1 MLFLTL
7 KSIRANMTRFVLTG
21 VAVVLGVAF
30 MAGTLVLTDTIK
42 KSYDD
47 IATNVYKSTDAV
59 VRSSR
64 EISTMPGMSDVRG
77 TVDASALAKV
87 RATPGVAAAEGQQ
100 TGVAVVVGRNGR
112 LLEAH
117 ASHAIPLAL
126 AFGNTPALNPMK
138 LTAGHAPQAAN
149 DIVIDQASYDKGRF
163 HLGEM
168 IRVVSPH
175 GSDSYRLAG
184 VVTYGGS
191 SSAAGGAQVVAFTP
205 STATRVLGT
214 NGRFSEID
222 VVAKPGYAQQT
233 VVANIARTLHD
244 PSVETITGVAA
255 AAATRK
261 ANGASL
267 QFMNIFLMTFAVI
280 ALVVGSFVIYNTF
293 SITVAQ
299 RTKETALFRA
309 IGANGRQVTRA
320 VRIEALLTGIT
331 ASAIGV
337 VIGIGTARALR
348 SALAAF
354 GISLPAGSI
363 VVQPRTIMMSMITG
377 VAITLAAA
385 FLPARKAAK
394 VAPIQAL
401 RDVATDES
409 AHSKRR
415 VIFGVLATIMGAL
428 AIGQGLN
435 GAGAITAGQG
445 ALLAFAGIVMLG
457 PVVAKTFTRAVGLPL
472 TYTRGAAGTLAREN
486 AGRNPRRT
494 AATASALMIGV
505 ALVALITVF
514 AASAKTSIKS
524 AVDTGM
530 KSNFVVDTQFGT
542 GGLSPVVAHRIDA
555 LPETASVTSL
565 QFTNAIVGDT
575 SENVSGIDPGT
586 VAHNLRLDVRSGDI
600 TKLDAHGV
608 AVQTDT
614 AGSKHLHLGD
624 SVKVFFPET
633 GNQRFRVVAIYGVSQ
648 PLGSYAVSTQ
658 AFNANVAQ
666 AVDNDVLVSDAP
678 GVSMAQARTA
688 IERVLADFPNA
699 NLRTKQEFKG
709 EIANAI
715 DQTLNLV
722 YVLLAMALVIALF
735 GIANTLALSVFERT
749 REFGLLRAVGMNRS
763 QVRSTV
769 RLESVL
775 IALLGTTMGTAIGV
789 GVAAAI
795 LRASSQQ
802 QIHRVTVPTHQLLT
816 IVLLAAVAAVGAA
829 ALPAR
834 RAATLDVLDAISE

>member
-59 VRSSR
+59 VRSKR
-64 EISTMPGMSDVRG
+64 TVSTMPGMSDMRG
-77 TVDASALAKV
+77 TVDAAELTTI
-87 RATPGVAAAEGQQ
+87 RNTPGVAAAEGQQ
-100 TGVAVVVGRNGR
+100 TGIAIVVAKNGQ

-117 ASHAIPLAL
+117 KSHAIPVAL
-126 AFGNTPALNPMK
+126 AWVNTPALNPMK
-138 LTAGHAPQAAN
+138 LTAGHAPHAAN
-149 DIVIDQASYDKGRF
+149 DIAIDQASFDKGRF
-163 HLGEM
+163 KLGAT
-168 IRVVSPH
+168 IRVVTQH
-175 GSDSYRLAG
+175 GSDSYRLTG

-191 SSAAGGAQVVAFTP
+191 SSAAGGAQVVAFTEP
-205 STATRVLGT
+205 TAARVLGT
-214 NGRFSEID
+214 AGRFSEID
-222 VVAKPGYAQQT
+222 VRAKPGVSQHT
-233 VVANIARTLHD
+233 VVSNIADALHD
-244 PSVETITGVAA
+244 PNVEAITGAA
-255 AAATRK
+255 AVADTRK
-261 ANGASL
+261 ANGTSL
-267 QFMNIFLMTFAVI
+267 QFINLFLMTFAVI

-309 IGANGRQVTRA
+309 IGANRRQVARA
-320 VRIEALLTGIT
+320 VRIEALLTGAF

-337 VIGIGTARALR
+337 VVGIATAQALR
-348 SALAAF
+348 AALSAF
-354 GISLPAGSI
+354 GMSLPAAGI
-363 VVQPRTIMMSMITG
+363 VVQSRTIVMSMITG
-377 VAITLAAA
+377 IAITLAAA
-385 FLPARKAAK
+385 FFPARKAAK

-401 RDVATDES
+401 RDVAVDET

-415 VIFGVLATIMGAL
+415 AIFGVLALVVGAL

-435 GAGAITAGQG
+435 GAGAVTAGQG
-445 ALLAFAGIVMLG
+445 ALLVFAGIVLLG
-457 PVVAKTFTRAVGLPL
+457 PAIARTFTRTVGAPL
-472 TYTRGAAGTLAREN
+472 AYARGAAGTLAREN

-524 AVDTGM
+524 SVDTGM
-530 KSNFVVDTQFGT
+530 KSNWVIDTQFGM
-542 GGLSPVVAHRIDA
+542 GGLSPVVAHRIST
-555 LPETASVTSL
+555 LPEIASVTSL
-565 QFTNAIVGDT
+565 RFTNAVVDHK
-575 SENVSGIDPGT
+575 SQNLSGIDPST
-586 VAHNLRLDVRSGDI
+586 VEHNLRLKVRSGDI
-600 TKLDAHGV
+600 TQLGAHGV
-608 AVQTDT
+608 AVQSDT
-614 AGSKHLHLGD
+614 AKSQHLHLGQTLEM
-624 SVKVFFPET
+624 SFAET
-633 GNQRFRVVAIYGVSQ
+633 GRRNFTVVAIYKVDQ
-648 PLGSYAVSTQ
+648 PLGSYAISTQ
-658 AFNANVAQ
+658 AFNENVAQ
-666 AVDNDVLVSDAP
+666 ASDNDVLVSNAP

-688 IERVLADFPNA
+688 IDRVLKDFPNA
-699 NLRTKQEFKG
+699 TLRTKQEFKG

-749 REFGLLRAVGMNRS
+749 REFGLLRAVGMNRA

-769 RLESVL
+769 RWESVL

-789 GVAAAI
+789 GLATAI
-795 LRASSQQ
+795 LRASSKQ
-802 QIHRVTVPTHQLLT
+802 QIHQVTVPTHQLAM

-834 RAATLDVLDAISE
+834 RAANLDVLDAISE

>member
-7 KSIRANMTRFVLTG
+7 KSIRANKTRFALTG

-59 VRSSR
+59 VRSTR
-64 EISTMPGMSDVRG
+64 KVSTMPGMSDVRG
-77 TVDASALAKV
+77 TVDAAALAKI
-87 RATPGVAAAEGQQ
+87 RNTAGVAAAEGQQ
-100 TGVAVVVGRNGR
+100 TGVAILVGRDGR

-117 ASHAIPLAL
+117 ANHTIPIAL
-126 AFGNTPALNPMK
+126 AWVNTPALNPMK
-138 LTAGHAPQAAN
+138 LAAGHAPQDAN
-149 DIVIDQASYDKGRF
+149 DIAIDRASYDKGLFR
-163 HLGEM
+163 LGEM
-168 IRVVSPH
+168 VRVVTPH

-191 SSAAGGAQVVAFTP
+191 KSAAGGAQVVAFTSP
-205 STATRVLGT
+205 TAARVLGT
-214 NGRFSEID
+214 TGRYSEID
-222 VVAKPGYAQQT
+222 VVAKPGFSQQA
-233 VVANIARTLHD
+233 VVRNIARTLHD
-244 PSVETITGVAA
+244 PSVEAITG
-255 AAATRK
+255 AAATADTQK

-267 QFMNIFLMTFAVI
+267 QFINIFLLTFAII

-309 IGANGRQVTRA
+309 IGANRRQVTRA
-320 VRIEALLTGIT
+320 VRIEALLTGVF

-337 VIGIGTARALR
+337 VGGIGTARALR
-348 SALAAF
+348 SALSAF
-354 GISLPAGSI
+354 GMSLPAASI
-363 VVQPRTIMMSMITG
+363 VVQPRTIAISMVTG
-377 VAITLAAA
+377 IAITLAAA
-385 FLPARKAAK
+385 WLPARKAAK

-415 VIFGVLATIMGAL
+415 VIFGVLATIVGAL

-445 ALLAFAGIVMLG
+445 ALVAFAGVVMLG
-457 PVVAKTFTRAVGLPL
+457 PVVARAFTGALGVPL
-472 TYTRGAAGTLAREN
+472 AYARGAAGTLAREN

-524 AVDTGM
+524 SVDTGM
-530 KSNFVVDTQFGT
+530 KSNWVVDTHFGM

-565 QFTNAIVGDT
+565 RFTNAIVGGK
-575 SENVSGIDPGT
+575 SENLSGIDPNT
-586 VAHNLRLDVRSGDI
+586 VAHNVRLDVRSGDI
-600 TKLDAHGV
+600 TQLGAHGV
-608 AVQTDT
+608 AVQSDT
-614 AGSKHLHLGD
+614 AKSEHLRLGD
-624 SVKVFFPET
+624 SIQMFFAET
-633 GNQRFRVVAIYGVSQ
+633 GTQQFRIVAIYGVSQ
-648 PLGSYAVSTQ
+648 PLGSYAISTQ
-658 AFNANVAQ
+658 AFNANVAGT
-666 AVDNDVLVSDAP
+666 VDNDVLVSNAA

-688 IERVLADFPNA
+688 IERVLKDFPNA
-699 NLRTKQEFKG
+699 TLRTKKEFKG

-715 DQTLNLV
+715 NQTLNLV

-769 RLESVL
+769 RWESVL
-775 IALLGTTMGTAIGV
+775 IALLGTTTGTAIGI
-789 GVAAAI
+789 GVATAI
-795 LRASSQQ
+795 LQASSKQ
-802 QIHRVTVPTHQLLT
+802 QIHQVAVPTRQLAM

-834 RAATLDVLDAISE
+834 RAANLDVLDAISE

>member
-21 VAVVLGVAF
+21 IAVVLGVAF

-47 IATNVYKSTDAV
+47 IATNIYKSTDAV

-64 EISTMPGMSDVRG
+64 KVSTMPGMSDVRG
-77 TVDASALAKV
+77 TVDAFALAKI
-87 RATPGVAAAEGQQ
+87 RQTPGVAAAEGQQ
-100 TGVAVVVGRNGR
+100 TGIAVVVARNGH

-126 AFGNTPALNPMK
+126 AWVNTPALNPMR
-138 LTAGHAPQAAN
+138 LTTGHAPQAAN
-149 DIVIDQASYDKGRF
+149 DVAIDQASYAKGRF
-163 HLGEM
+163 HLGET
-168 IRVVSPH
+168 IRVVTQH
-175 GSDSYRLAG
+175 GSDSYRLTG

-191 SSAAGGAQVVAFTP
+191 SAAAGGAQVVAFTP
-205 STATRVLGT
+205 PTAARVLGT
-214 NGRFSEID
+214 TGHYSEID
-222 VVAKPGYAQQT
+222 VVAKPGVSQQT
-233 VVANIARTLHD
+233 LARNIARALHD
-244 PSVETITGVAA
+244 PSVEAITGSAA
-255 AAATRK
+255 AAETRK

-267 QFMNIFLMTFAVI
+267 TFINIFLMTFAVI

-299 RTKETALFRA
+299 RTRETALFRA
-309 IGANGRQVTRA
+309 IGANRRQVTRA
-320 VRIEALLTGIT
+320 VRIEALVTGIF

-337 VIGIGTARALR
+337 VVGIGTARALR
-348 SALAAF
+348 SALSAF
-354 GISLPAGSI
+354 GMSLPAAGI
-363 VVQPRTIMMSMITG
+363 VVQPRTIIMSMVTG
-377 VAITLAAA
+377 IAITLAAA
-385 FLPARKAAK
+385 FFPARKAAK

-415 VIFGVLATIMGAL
+415 VIFGVLAFVLGAV

-435 GAGAITAGQG
+435 GAGAVTAGQG
-445 ALLAFAGIVMLG
+445 ALLAFAGIAMLG
-457 PVVAKTFTRAVGLPL
+457 PVVAKAFTRTLGLPL
-472 TYTRGAAGTLAREN
+472 AYTRGAAGTLAREN

-494 AATASALMIGV
+494 SATASALMIGV

-524 AVDTGM
+524 SVDTGM
-530 KSNFVVDTQFGT
+530 KSNWVVDTQFGM

-565 QFTNAIVGDT
+565 RFTNATIGGA
-575 SENVSGIDPGT
+575 SENVSGVDPNT

-600 TKLDAHGV
+600 TDLGARGV
-608 AVQTDT
+608 AVQSDT
-614 AGSKHLHLGD
+614 AKSKHLHLGEFI
-624 SVKVFFPET
+624 KVFFPET
-633 GNQRFRVVAIYGVSQ
+633 GTRYFRIVAIYRVSQ
-648 PLGSYAVSTQ
+648 PLGSYAISTE

-666 AVDNDVLVSDAP
+666 AVDNDVLVSNAP

-688 IERVLADFPNA
+688 IERVLKDFPNA
-699 NLRTKQEFKG
+699 TLRTKQEFKG

-749 REFGLLRAVGMNRS
+749 REFGLLRAVGMSRS

-769 RLESVL
+769 RWESVL

-795 LRASSQQ
+795 LRASSKQ
-802 QIHRVTVPTHQLLT
+802 QIHQVTVPTHQLAM

-834 RAATLDVLDAISE
+834 RAANLDVLDAISE